1 MISVDRV
8 FPSSDKAKLL
18 LPQTALAPSYSS
30 QGELEGKKVYLNPGF
45 GLLSLHGNLFIH
57 NVSFIHEILL
67 TQEGRYLK
75 MWSIV
80 NYLSTIVNK
89 LRH

>member
-18 LPQTALAPSYSS
+18 LPQIALALSYSS
-30 QGELEGKKVYLNPGF
+30 QGQMEGKKVYLNPGF
-45 GLLSLHGNLFIH
+45 GLLSLHGNPLIH
-57 NVSFIHEILL
+57 NISFINEILL

-80 NYLSTIVNK
+80 NY
-89 LRH
+89 